1 MVVVVVVGAMVVV
14 VVLGVAASG
23 LNSDVRKSR
32 GT

>member
-1 MVVVVVVGAMVVV
+1 MRACVVMGVMVVVGA
-14 VVLGVAASG
+14 AASG